1 VIRVNLF
8 QSFNRGV
15 WITFGYILLLYG
27 TLSET
32 PKFISWL
39 SEKDILGHFIAA
51 PFVISIPLLL
61 YVSVKAGRYGNISFW
76 LSSIFLC
83 LVFLSII
90 DSVSAPAEILHIAL
104 YAVLGIFL
112 FAVLRFKLNGL
123 RLFISVAV
131 LTTLFGILDEGIQF
145 MLPNRYFDMNDILI
159 NSVGGLMALIVIRYI
174 FGDRG
179 L

>member
-1 VIRVNLF
+1 MIRVNLF

-32 PKFISWL
+32 PKFITWL
-39 SEKDILGHFIAA
+39 TERNILEHFIAA
-51 PFVISIPLLL
+51 PFVISIPLLF
-61 YVSVKAGRYGNISFW
+61 YVAVKAGRYGNISFW
-76 LSSIFLC
+76 ISSLFLY
-83 LVFLSII
+83 LAFLFIK
-90 DSVSAPAEILHIAL
+90 DSVSAPAEILHIVL

-123 RLFISVAV
+123 RLFMSVAF
-131 LTTLFGILDEGIQF
+131 LTTFFGILDEGIQF

-159 NSVGGLMALIVIRYI
+159 NSVGGLMALVVIRYI